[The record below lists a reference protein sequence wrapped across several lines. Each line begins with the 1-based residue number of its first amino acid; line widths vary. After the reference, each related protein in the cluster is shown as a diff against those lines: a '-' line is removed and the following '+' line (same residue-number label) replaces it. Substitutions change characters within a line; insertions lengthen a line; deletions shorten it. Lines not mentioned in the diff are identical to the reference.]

1 MKKFFGG
8 KSSKD
13 KRPNGAYPHPG
24 SATPPAPAPAQ
35 AQSQQQQQQQQRPAN
50 GQTPPP
56 SSSAPAAT
64 SMQFTSL
71 AGTLPTTPPGQNGAN
86 GANGAGGYPGGY
98 PPVSTPGGAG
108 PAGGGYPPV
117 SSPYGGYPGQQQQY
131 PGMPQPNSHQQGGG
145 GVIPPPS
152 TAIYPPLRQQTN
164 GPLPP
169 PSSNPY
175 QSQPYNPGY
184 MAAAA
189 AQPTHQVPLPQ
200 PAGFR
205 ANGTRLTGD
214 PKEDYPIVMAI
225 DFGTTFTGCAF
236 AFRKDPEIQEIITW

>member
-1 MKKFFGG
+1 M
-8 KSSKD
+8 
-13 KRPNGAYPHPG
+13 H
-24 SATPPAPAPAQ
+24 
-35 AQSQQQQQQQQRPAN
+35 
-50 GQTPPP
+50 
-56 SSSAPAAT
+56 
-64 SMQFTSL
+64 FTSL
-71 AGTLPTTPPGQNGAN
+71 AQAPPAAAPSQNGAN
-86 GANGAGGYPGGY
+86 GSNGANAGGYPGGY
-98 PPVSTPGGAG
+98 PPVSSAPGG
-108 PAGGGYPPV
+108 GGGYPPMNA
-117 SSPYGGYPGQQQQY
+117 SPYGAYGSQQQQQHY
-131 PGMPQPNSHQQGGG
+131 PGMPQPHTHQQQGI
-145 GVIPPPS
+145 IPPPPS
-152 TAIYPPLRQQTN
+152 SSSAPLYPPIRQQTN

-184 MAAAA
+184 MAAQQQQQQQLHQ
-189 AQPTHQVPLPQ
+189 QPVAQ